1 MIIHDL
7 DDLGISQCIGNL
19 PVILWFIS
27 FFDALGLYTNMTI
40 AIMPGHFSIYI
51 YTYTIYIYLLSTSR
65 SNLWSEQKLETHT
78 SGSPR
83 HDSIPAFLAKI
94 GDFIIH
100 DMRIPMNQPWFN
112 HYNSMTDGF
121 EHSSHLYDV
130 HTMCITS
137 NIYTCEC
144 HSNIMHMCM
153 LHILHIC
160 IEYYR
165 IYIQ

>member
-1 MIIHDL
+1 MTWMIWGYPNVL
-7 DDLGISQCIGNL
+7 ETS
-19 PVILWFIS
+19 LWFYDS
-27 FFDALGLYTNMTI
+27 YPFLMPLVYTQTWQLQLCQ
-40 AIMPGHFSIYI
+40 ATLVYIYI
-51 YTYTIYIYLLSTSR
+51 YIHYIYIYLLSTSR